1 MMFNNT
7 FSRTL
12 VALALSMLAFFL
24 VSCARLVAEREP
36 PAAVTVLE
44 PYPRHEDP
52 DAVAFDDLPVRLYFF
67 TQAPP
72 ADTKIVKPVSVLF
85 KSVADGKTCRD
96 AGVGGLQKL
105 QRVAMR
111 NRANAVVN
119 IRATWDGAQL
129 GDELRFGCRRV
140 NGTFVLIWEGA
151 LATVPEPAPAP
162 ATAEPATPEIADEPQ
177 PGDEESASERLREL
191 QGLYYQGLITREEF
205 LQRRQEILDGL

>member
-1 MMFNNT
+1 MLKGSS
-7 FSRTL
+7 SRL
-12 VALALSMLAFFL
+12 FVALASAMPALLS
-24 VSCARLVAEREP
+24 VCCARLLAESEP
-36 PAAVTVLE
+36 QAPVTVLE

-72 ADTKIVKPVSVLF
+72 PETEIVKPVSVLF
-85 KSVADGKTCRD
+85 KTVAEGKTCRE

-105 QRVAMR
+105 QRVALR
-111 NRANAVVN
+111 ARANAVVN

-162 ATAEPATPEIADEPQ
+162 ADPAVPEAADDAPQ
-177 PGDEESASERLREL
+177 PGDEEPTSARLREL
-191 QGLYYQGLITREEF
+191 QSLYYQGLITREEF

>member
-1 MMFNNT
+1 MNMT
-7 FSRTL
+7 RALKKVLPPSAL
-12 VALALSMLAFFL
+12 VIAALMG
-24 VSCARLVAEREP
+24 VCCARLLAEREP

-44 PYPRHEDP
+44 PYPRHDDP

-72 ADTKIVKPVSVLF
+72 ADTKIVKPVRVLF
-85 KSVADGKTCRD
+85 KSVSEGKTCRD

-105 QRVAMR
+105 QRVALR
-111 NRANAVVN
+111 GRANAVVN
-119 IRATWDGAQL
+119 IRATWDGVQL

-140 NGTFVLIWEGA
+140 NGTFVLVWEGA
-151 LATVPEPAPAP
+151 LAMVPEPAPTPAP
-162 ATAEPATPEIADEPQ
+162 AEPVSPEVADQPQ
-177 PGDEESASERLREL
+177 PGDEESTSARLREL

>member
-1 MMFNNT
+1 MMFKST
-7 FSRTL
+7 FSKLFPTIIL
-12 VALALSMLAFFL
+12 ATPALLS
-24 VSCARLVAEREP
+24 VCCARLVAEREP

-72 ADTKIVKPVSVLF
+72 TDTKIVKPVSVLF
-85 KSVADGKTCRD
+85 KTVTEGKTCRD

-111 NRANAVVN
+111 ARTNAVVN
-119 IRATWDGAQL
+119 IRATWDGVQL

-151 LATVPEPAPAP
+151 LAMVPEPAPAP
-162 ATAEPATPEIADEPQ
+162 AEPAVPEAVDDAPQ
-177 PGDEESASERLREL
+177 PGDEEPTSARLREL

>member
-1 MMFNNT
+1 MSMT
-7 FSRTL
+7 ISSKAL
-12 VALALSMLAFFL
+12 LQLALSMLALFG

-52 DAVAFDDLPVRLYFF
+52 DAVAFNDLPVRLYFF

-111 NRANAVVN
+111 SRANAVVN

-151 LATVPEPAPAP
+151 LAMVPSPAPAP
-162 ATAEPATPEIADEPQ
+162 APTEPAVSAAADEPL
-177 PGDEESASERLREL
+177 PGDEESTSARLREL

-205 LQRRQEILDGL
+205 LERRKEILDGL